1 MGLLFITQTSRHGAN
16 SFKEMATYCDL
27 RSTTFSTS
35 ASSFT
40 HEYKSVQQCFVFFKQ
55 IVISEAQNQRLI
67 STQKKTFINIKS
79 TIHNISSGF

>member
-35 ASSFT
+35 ASSFM
-40 HEYKSVQQCFVFFKQ
+40 HEYKSVQQCFVFFF
-55 IVISEAQNQRLI
+55 
-67 STQKKTFINIKS
+67 KTNCDI
-79 TIHNISSGF
+79 

>member
-40 HEYKSVQQCFVFFKQ
+40 HEYKSVQQCFFLLKQ